1 MARKSASYVGL
12 KPASDRA
19 SSAARGSSK
28 KSDTKPEVILR
39 KALWREG
46 IRYRKNVRAL
56 PGNPDIVI
64 RRAHLVVFCDGDF
77 WHGKDWK
84 KRRQKLQAGNNATYW
99 TKKIADNI
107 ERDRRIN
114 PRLAAE
120 GWTVLRFWE
129 SEILEKTDR
138 VIREIKGAIDSA
150 AGWPATRNQKRD

>member
-12 KPASDRA
+12 KPASAHA

-46 IRYRKNVRAL
+46 VRYRKNVRTL
-56 PGNPDIVI
+56 PGDPDIVV
-64 RRAHLVVFCDGDF
+64 RRARVVVFCDGDF
-77 WHGKDWK
+77 WHGKDWG
-84 KRRQKLQAGNNATYW
+84 KRRRKLQAGSNAAYW
-99 TKKIADNI
+99 TKKIARNI

-114 PRLAAE
+114 ERLEAD

-129 SEILEKTDR
+129 SEILEGADEVVGRIKQLIDAAAETLL
-138 VIREIKGAIDSA
+138 IR
-150 AGWPATRNQKRD
+150 